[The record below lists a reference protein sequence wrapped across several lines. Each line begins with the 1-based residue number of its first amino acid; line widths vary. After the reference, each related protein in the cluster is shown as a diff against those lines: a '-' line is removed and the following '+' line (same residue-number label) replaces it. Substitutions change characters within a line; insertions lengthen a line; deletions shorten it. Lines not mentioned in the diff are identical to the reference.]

1 MSLSIVG
8 KGLVDM
14 TNEERIVHVCEC
26 LLYVIELLRSHD
38 KLFNDYLKLTEREL
52 KDIMK
57 DIEQS

>member
-1 MSLSIVG
+1 
-8 KGLVDM
+8 M
-14 TNEERIVHVCEC
+14 TNEERICYVCEC